1 MSLLKAAVFDVDG
14 TLVDSE
20 RDGHRVAFNEAFAGA
35 GLPDCWDVDAYGRL
49 LEVTGG
55 QHRLRAYLGSRG
67 YNADAAT
74 RLAAELHR
82 AKTGL
87 FREMVVDGRIP
98 LRPGVRR
105 LVDELCQAGVRLFV
119 ATTGSREWVEPL
131 LHHHF
136 GAATFELTLTGS
148 EVSRLKPDPAVYLEV
163 LRRAGLQP
171 PGVVAVEDS
180 ANGLVA
186 AQAAGLSCLVVTNDY
201 TAEDDLHSADLV
213 VDGFGPAA
221 KRIAGGCA
229 PLPDGSVTAS
239 TLAALVA

>member
-1 MSLLKAAVFDVDG
+1 MGHLKAVVFDVDG
-14 TLVDSE
+14 TLADSE
-20 RDGHRVAFNEAFAGA
+20 RDGHRVAFNQAFADA
-35 GLPDCWDVDAYGRL
+35 GLPDRWDVDAYGGL
-49 LEVTGG
+49 LAVTGG
-55 QHRLRAYLGSRG
+55 QQRLRTYLASRG
-67 YNADAAT
+67 YDAEAAT
-74 RLAAELHR
+74 RLADDLHR

-105 LVDELCQAGVRLFV
+105 LVDELCLAGVRLFV
-119 ATTGSREWVEPL
+119 ATTGSRQWVEPL

-163 LRRAGLQP
+163 LGRAVLQP

-180 ANGLVA
+180 ANGLAA

-201 TAEDDLHSADLV
+201 TAEDDLQSADLV

-229 PLPDGSVTAS
+229 PLPGGSVTAS
-239 TLAALVA
+239 TLAALV